1 MRFVN
6 ADHGELKTSGEIPRN
21 LQVASEMHIAW
32 PPLWGDGLG
41 VNNMTG
47 DDVSIRTDKPDLGAA
62 CISRRSSSTR
72 VRQGKVTKAD
82 YERAAEFL
90 RSMGAVPAAVEIAP
104 NSVRIVTSHG
114 SDMTL
119 AANQDDIELA
129 AWAAEHG

>member
-1 MRFVN
+1 
-6 ADHGELKTSGEIPRN
+6 
-21 LQVASEMHIAW
+21 
-32 PPLWGDGLG
+32 
-41 VNNMTG
+41 
-47 DDVSIRTDKPDLGAA
+47 
-62 CISRRSSSTR
+62 
-72 VRQGKVTKAD
+72 VTKAD

-119 AANQDDIELA
+119 GANQDDIELA

>member
-1 MRFVN
+1 M
-6 ADHGELKTSGEIPRN
+6 
-21 LQVASEMHIAW
+21 
-32 PPLWGDGLG
+32 
-41 VNNMTG
+41 NNMTG

-62 CISRRSSSTR
+62 SISRRSSSTR

-90 RSMGAVPAAVEIAP
+90 RSMGAVPTELELAH
-104 NSVRIVTSHG
+104 NRVRIVTSHG

-119 AANQDDIELA
+119 GANQDDIELA